1 MNARFRSAP
10 ERDMLKM
17 DTFDLINSRFLSD
30 GIDSERWPDLIS
42 EYRALLKP
50 GGWLQMV
57 EVNWCFQSDNG
68 ARLPHLEAWWNN
80 YSMALRRM
88 NRNPTVAGHLFRLMA
103 EAGFVHIETKDEDNR
118 IPVGDWMAGNLP
130 WTPR

>member
-1 MNARFRSAP
+1 
-10 ERDMLKM
+10 MLKM

-30 GIDSERWPDLIS
+30 GIDSERWPELVN

-68 ARLPHLEAWWNN
+68 SRLPHLEAWWNN
-80 YSMALRRM
+80 YSTAMRRM
-88 NRNPTVAGHLFRLMA
+88 NRDPTVAGHLVRLMG

-118 IPVGDWMAGNLP
+118 IPVGEWMAGILP
-130 WTPR
+130 LTPR